1 MFSECLVWIDI
12 ETTGLDVETC
22 KIIQISCMLSDF
34 NVTTLI
40 RKEEINIFCEDDIL
54 NVMDNWCNK
63 THTDSGLLEKVKN
76 SNITLEKAEEMI
88 LQFINLYTK
97 KDDNLYIT
105 GNSVHFDKKFID
117 YWMPKLSKRLN
128 HRIIDVS
135 SIALLCKA
143 LNKEIYDLRP
153 VKQYA
158 HTAENDILETI
169 EEYRYY
175 KRHFLNKFYM
185 NIDSNTDW

>member
-1 MFSECLVWIDI
+1 MFHQDCLVWIDI
-12 ETTGLDVETC
+12 ETTGLDVERC

-34 NVTTLI
+34 NATTII

-54 NVMDNWCNK
+54 CLMDDWCK
-63 THTDSGLLEKVKN
+63 QTHTESGLIEKVKT
-76 SNITLEKAEEMI
+76 SNITLQQAEES
-88 LQFINLYTK
+88 LLEFINRYTK
-97 KDDNLYIT
+97 DDIILYIA

-117 YWMPKLSKRLN
+117 HSFPTLSKRLN
-128 HRIIDVS
+128 HRIIDIT

-143 LNKEIYDLRP
+143 LNKEIYDNRP
-153 VKQYA
+153 VKQYT

-175 KRHFLNKFYM
+175 KRYFLNRFYT
-185 NIDSNTDW
+185 NVDW